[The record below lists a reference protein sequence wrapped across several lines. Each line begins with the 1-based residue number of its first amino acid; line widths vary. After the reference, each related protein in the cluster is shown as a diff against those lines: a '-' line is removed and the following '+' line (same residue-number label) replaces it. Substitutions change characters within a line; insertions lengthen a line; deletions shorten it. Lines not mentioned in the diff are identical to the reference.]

1 MKSSS
6 FVVPDDLDEV
16 ERHPKAA
23 KPGEPVRMH
32 NPTCYGCGPD
42 SPQGLHLVVHAGEG
56 FTVDAS
62 MEVETRME
70 GGPGVIHGG
79 ILSTAFD
86 EVMGTIPL
94 LIGPSGVTVHLE
106 VDYIR
111 PIPVGSTLQFTGTL
125 LGRQR
130 RKIFTEAVAHIGNP
144 DDPVASAHAIF
155 VTIDVRKHFAAHV
168 EKSARAEEYK
178 RRMYP

>member
-1 MKSSS
+1 M
-6 FVVPDDLDEV
+6 
-16 ERHPKAA
+16 
-23 KPGEPVRMH
+23 
-32 NPTCYGCGPD
+32 
-42 SPQGLHLVVHAGEG
+42 
-56 FTVDAS
+56 
-62 MEVETRME
+62 
-70 GGPGVIHGG
+70 
-79 ILSTAFD
+79 
-86 EVMGTIPL
+86 
-94 LIGPSGVTVHLE
+94 TVHLE

-144 DDPVASAHAIF
+144 VEPVASAHAIF